1 MRRIASTF
9 FPGESPRVD
18 TVHPH
23 DSTSYPVWAW
33 SSRWRRKLFSR
44 EYTTRD
50 IFEFGGGEAN
60 GIDGDIDY
68 EIDEFYLPK
77 EIILRRI
84 NAPVRAIRYIGYT
97 LAILFYY
104 ILTETIMKKNHS
116 HPPRRSS
123 ISSFLAVNQI

>member
-1 MRRIASTF
+1 MVRREKEEGGEGWGREIGEMRRIASTF

-50 IFEFGGGEAN
+50 IFEFGGGEAVTWT
-60 GIDGDIDY
+60 
-68 EIDEFYLPK
+68 LP
-77 EIILRRI
+77 LRI
-84 NAPVRAIRYIGYT
+84 
-97 LAILFYY
+97 
-104 ILTETIMKKNHS
+104 
-116 HPPRRSS
+116 
-123 ISSFLAVNQI
+123 